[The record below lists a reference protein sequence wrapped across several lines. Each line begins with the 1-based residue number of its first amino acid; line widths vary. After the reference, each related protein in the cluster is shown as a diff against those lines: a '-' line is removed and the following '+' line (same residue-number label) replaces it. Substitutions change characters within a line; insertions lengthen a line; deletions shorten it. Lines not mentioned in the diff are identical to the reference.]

1 MSHKRASTFRRR
13 ARRGNHSYWRWV
25 RGSNPWPLQ
34 WQCNALA
41 WTELTHQKRTG
52 ILIRS
57 FPNNRQLSYEH
68 GGCRPTFDGER
79 KEMISYISSTRGV
92 SFHELGY
99 CPCHSRWGEQG
110 GFLTLTVWYV
120 WTFFEPLF
128 RFLHIYYNKYLRIL
142 QIFIVGGWY
151 RTRTYSLP
159 VNSRL
164 LHHWANH
171 P

>member
-57 FPNNRQLSYEH
+57 FPNNRQLTYEH
-68 GGCRPTFDGER
+68 GGCHPTFDGER
-79 KEMISYISSTRGV
+79 KEMKMNYYLYLRSSRIILPRTLPLSLPFAIRRASLFSRDNFLICLNIFLNLSFVSYIYIIAR
-92 SFHELGY
+92 
-99 CPCHSRWGEQG
+99 
-110 GFLTLTVWYV
+110 
-120 WTFFEPLF
+120 FFNFFKFP
-128 RFLHIYYNKYLRIL
+128 YLSAVR
-142 QIFIVGGWY
+142 
-151 RTRTYSLP
+151 
-159 VNSRL
+159 
-164 LHHWANH
+164 
-171 P
+171 